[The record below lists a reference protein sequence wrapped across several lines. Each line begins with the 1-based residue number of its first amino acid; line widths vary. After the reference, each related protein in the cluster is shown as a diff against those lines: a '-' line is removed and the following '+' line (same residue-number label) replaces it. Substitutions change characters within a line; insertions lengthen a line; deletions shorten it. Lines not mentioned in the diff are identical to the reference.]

1 MVFVFWVVV
10 IDKDNI
16 VLHSTQIRTAFSSW
30 CVDEIRIRELSNER
44 RDLWPHAMLFCQR
57 LVWISFEDKSL
68 KERSVQIISLVLFDS
83 ELVVVYFGA
92 ELPVNLIVTVS
103 SWLK

>member
-30 CVDEIRIRELSNER
+30 CVDEIRIRELSNKR

-68 KERSVQIISLVLFDS
+68 KERSVQIISIAFFDS

-92 ELPVNLIVTVS
+92 ELPVDLIVTVS
-103 SWLK
+103 GWLK